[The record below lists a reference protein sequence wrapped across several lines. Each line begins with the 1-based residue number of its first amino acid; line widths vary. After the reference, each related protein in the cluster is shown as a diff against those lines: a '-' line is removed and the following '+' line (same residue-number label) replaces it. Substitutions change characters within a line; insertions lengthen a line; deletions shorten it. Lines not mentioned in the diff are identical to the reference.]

1 MLAVNKRFDH
11 TPIHFNVK
19 HTYLLQSVKTK
30 HNNLNINRTRS
41 ADKAEYF
48 FRTFNDSLI

>member
-1 MLAVNKRFDH
+1 MLAVNERFAH
-11 TPIHFNVK
+11 TRIIFNVT
-19 HTYLLQSVKTK
+19 HIYLLQSVKTK